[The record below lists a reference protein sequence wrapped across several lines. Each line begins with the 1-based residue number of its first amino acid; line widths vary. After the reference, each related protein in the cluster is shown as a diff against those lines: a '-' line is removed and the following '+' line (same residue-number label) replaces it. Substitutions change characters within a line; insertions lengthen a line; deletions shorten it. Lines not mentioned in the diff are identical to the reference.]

1 VVTVTAARTRF
12 YGRHTEAD
20 PTRRSYVVGED
31 AAREVA
37 RVAGESGRVSV
48 DIETAGLNDDA
59 FKVKVAIVATDTQSF
74 VLDATNPRH
83 CAAVTDALDNADE
96 LDFHKSAF
104 DVPPLVTAGLM
115 RIDHIDKV
123 FDTLVCARMALT
135 AQMDSFGFVKH
146 GLESLEK
153 RYLSGRMSAASKDR
167 FADWAKA
174 NGWSKATAFKKA
186 GYDHPVYQ
194 MYAGWDGIITH
205 LVRPYVYTAA
215 LEQLTNHPFERYGA
229 DLETAIYLIER
240 EQRVNRVML
249 RRSARGLELDGSRLS
264 QQQEGLRQRMN
275 ELADDLAEF
284 QIKDPSNRNQL
295 AAALEEAEA
304 FPDDYPMTKTGKR
317 STAKGILD
325 EVDHPAVR
333 AFREFDQKRRLF
345 TYMEHARKVAE
356 YTDGRVHPETNVM
369 LARTGRMSYGNPEL
383 HQFTG
388 AARTVIVG
396 DRLVSIDWAS
406 IEPVIVANLAG
417 DVGPIEQ
424 FETSGAKFYQI
435 VEAATGVPYKIAKVV
450 LLAALYGQQL
460 KSLSTALRTDREG
473 AKELQNKIFSALPM
487 TRKFCGWS
495 AAWSEEVGK
504 TWTISGRIV
513 DVPRESGYK
522 GTNYSV
528 QGSAYDVLAETIV
541 ACDEAGVA
549 DAIHLAIHDELVVD
563 EDAAHDIRR
572 IMETTPARLCEL
584 AGRNVKLRTDAA
596 FLGRHWDDA
605 DKHPSWPL
613 EVAA

>member
-1 VVTVTAARTRF
+1 VTAARTRF
-12 YGRHTEAD
+12 YGRHTEQD

-31 AAREVA
+31 AARGVA
-37 RVAGESGRVSV
+37 RMAGETRRVAV
-48 DIETAGLNDDA
+48 DIETAGLHEDA
-59 FKVKVAIVATDTQSF
+59 FKVKVMIVSNDVQSF
-74 VLDATNPRH
+74 ILDATNPRH
-83 CAAVTDALDNADE
+83 CASFTAALDNADE

-115 RIDHIDKV
+115 SIDHIDKV

-135 AQMDSFGFVKH
+135 STMDSFGFVKH

-153 RYLSGRMSAASKDR
+153 RYLTGRMSAASKDR

-194 MYAGWDGIITH
+194 MYAGWDGIITS
-205 LVRPYVYTAA
+205 LIRPYVYEAA
-215 LEQLTNHPFERYGA
+215 IAQLTDHPFGRYGA
-229 DLETAIYLIER
+229 DEETARYLIER
-240 EQRVNRVML
+240 EQRMNRIML
-249 RRSARGLELDGSRLS
+249 RRSARGLELDHPRLA
-264 QQQEGLRQRMN
+264 QQQEVLRSRMN
-275 ELADDLAEF
+275 VLADELTEF
-284 QIKDPSNRNQL
+284 EIKDPSNRNQL
-295 AAALEEAEA
+295 AAALAAAEA
-304 FPDDYPMTKTGKR
+304 FPDDYPLTKTGKY

-325 EVDHPAVR
+325 AVDHPAVR
-333 AFREFDQKRRLF
+333 LFREHDEKRRLF
-345 TYMEHARKVAE
+345 TYMEHARLVAE
-356 YTDGRVHPETNVM
+356 YTDGRIHPEVNIM
-369 LARTGRMSYGNPEL
+369 GARTGRMSYGNPEL

-388 AARTVIVG
+388 DARTVIAG
-396 DRLVSIDWAS
+396 DGLVSIDWAS

-417 DVGPIEQ
+417 DLDPIMA

-435 VEAATGVPYKIAKVV
+435 VEDASGVHYKTAKTV

-460 KSLSTALRTDREG
+460 KSLAERLKTDRDG
-473 AKELQNKIFSALPM
+473 AKELQGKIFGALPM

-513 DVPRESGYK
+513 DVPQESGYK

-528 QGSAYDVLAETIV
+528 QGSAYDVMAEAVV
-541 ACDEAGVA
+541 ACDDAGLA
-549 DAIHLAIHDELVVD
+549 DAIHLLIHDEIVA
-563 EDAAHDIRR
+563 EEEAAYDIRR
-572 IMETTPARLCEL
+572 IMETPPDRLCEL
-584 AGRNVKLRTDAA
+584 AGRAVKLRTDAA

-605 DKHPSWPL
+605 DKHPTWP
-613 EVAA
+613 VAA